1 MATILDPT
9 PVSVTRI
16 RRTSR
21 VEINYDTTGALVNVI
36 AHRWFVV
43 QQAGVDV
50 TTPFYVGATTFL
62 PAVIPA
68 TVKNQLLA
76 LATLIDNADTA
87 GP

>member
-1 MATILDPT
+1 MATILDSV

-16 RRTSR
+16 RRTVR
-21 VEINYDTTGALVNVI
+21 VEVNYDTAGALVSVV

-68 TVKNQLLA
+68 TVKTQLLA
-76 LATLIDNADTA
+76 LGTLIDNADTA